1 MKTIITSNE
10 MSTSNNRCG
19 TGGKSSTSNNNN
31 HHQRMASSSLTIL
44 SSQGETQAFMYMPL
58 NNNETFQDTHLDQN
72 KIQVFLLLLLF
83 NFEIIQFDSNIYSL

>member
-1 MKTIITSNE
+1 MISTSND

-19 TGGKSSTSNNNN
+19 NGGVKTSISNNNY
-31 HHQRMASSSLTIL
+31 HQRMASSSSTIL

-72 KIQVFLLLLLF
+72 KIQVFLLLLF
-83 NFEIIQFDSNIYSL
+83 NFKPFNLF